1 MKAFDRAGRY
11 VESLR
16 SVNASAPVLS
26 ELEGRLSGAREA
38 ERRRQE
44 AESARRAAE
53 EAERRRQARIERY
66 MEMFETAVKGE
77 SFHRADGYVDS
88 LRAVDADESL
98 VSGSERR
105 LSAARE
111 AQRLRGTVGGKFRDC
126 GECPEM
132 VIVPSVSFMMGSH
145 IGDGF
150 NDERP
155 RHRVRIDYRFAVG
168 VYEVTFAEWDACANA
183 GGCGGY
189 VPDDRGWGRG
199 NRPVINVSWDDAQSY
214 VRWLSR
220 RTDKTYRL
228 LSEAEWEYVARAG
241 TTTQYHWGDEIGHN
255 RANCDGCGSRWDDEK
270 TAPAGSF
277 SANKWGLQDV
287 HGNVWEWVE
296 DCWNVSYAGAPAD
309 GSAWGRGA
317 CANRVLRGGSWDL
330 RPWGLRAGNRDRDAS
345 GDRLISYGFRIARTL
360 TP

>member
-1 MKAFDRAGRY
+1 M
-11 VESLR
+11 
-16 SVNASAPVLS
+16 
-26 ELEGRLSGAREA
+26 
-38 ERRRQE
+38 
-44 AESARRAAE
+44 
-53 EAERRRQARIERY
+53 
-66 MEMFETAVKGE
+66 
-77 SFHRADGYVDS
+77 
-88 LRAVDADESL
+88 
-98 VSGSERR
+98 
-105 LSAARE
+105 
-111 AQRLRGTVGGKFRDC
+111 
-126 GECPEM
+126 
-132 VIVPSVSFMMGSH
+132 PSVSFMMGSH

-155 RHRVRIDYRFAVG
+155 RHRVRIDYRIAVG

-309 GSAWGRGA
+309 GSAWGAGCLRES
-317 CANRVLRGGSWDL
+317 RVARRLVGPQTLGPPRREPRQGRLWRSAHQLR
-330 RPWGLRAGNRDRDAS
+330 
-345 GDRLISYGFRIARTL
+345 ISYCPDAYAIKKLSAYSRQHSA
-360 TP
+360 